1 MEVFL
6 LALNQTFDLNR
17 IKNLETGNTTINQK
31 LTDHDNALAAKLEK
45 FVGGDVAGQIKANAA
60 NNGLIQVQPL
70 TQTVWNGIMTDVN
83 NYSYALGRFAANSN
97 KIEFRAYVDD
107 FTIRTGRKVGATSA
121 NLIFITNDQVN
132 AGIQQD
138 IKFLSRGAVK
148 ICPNNGGL
156 DTNGINAFLN
166 AAGMPVLQSINTGIS
181 NTSLKFASTQL
192 QARDAAD
199 ANYIAIGASGF
210 AVQSERRAKNSI
222 ELCSDSVLEK
232 VKDTPVRKYHL
243 NTDEPNQDKRIGLVL
258 DEVPAEL
265 VHDEHT
271 LDLYSMTTMLWKAV
285 QELTAKVEEL
295 TT

>member
-1 MEVFL
+1 

-17 IKNLETGNTTINQK
+17 ISLLETNKNTVNDK
-31 LTDHDNALAAKLEK
+31 LTAHDNALAAKLEK
-45 FVGGDVAGQIKANAA
+45 FSGGDVSGQIKANAP
-60 NNGLIQVQPL
+60 NNGLIQVQPVS
-70 TQTVWNGIMTDVN
+70 TTCWNGVMTDVN
-83 NYSYALGRFAANSN
+83 NYSYALGRFTSNSN
-97 KIEFRAYVDD
+97 KVEFRAYVDD

-148 ICPNNGGL
+148 LCPNNGGL
-156 DTNGINAFLN
+156 DTNGVNVFLN

-199 ANYIAIGASGF
+199 ANYITIGAAGF
-210 AVQSERRAKNSI
+210 AVQSERSAKNSI
-222 ELCSDSVLEK
+222 ELFEENVLDTIK
-232 VKDTPVRKYHL
+232 QTPVRSYHL
-243 NTDEPNQDKRIGLVL
+243 NTDKPEQDKRIGLVL
-258 DEVPAEL
+258 DETPPQL
-265 VHDEHT
+265 QHDEHT

-285 QELTAKVEEL
+285 QELTKKVEEL
-295 TT
+295 TV